1 MKRLG
6 SAMAAVAVLA
16 GTVGCGGGGGH
27 ELVGLTR
34 DPEPQVDGTPLPD
47 VSDGGKPF
55 QIRAPQDGL
64 LVVYFGY
71 TNCPDVCPT
80 TLSGLERALAD
91 LGDDASRVETAMIT
105 IDPARDTPVLADYV
119 QSFIPGAHALATD
132 DQPTL
137 QAVAG
142 PFGVSYEVTTSPSGE
157 VQVAHSSY
165 LFAVDD
171 SGKLVLTWPVSANAE
186 TTTSVEDLAADMR
199 ELLHTASGA
208 AT

>member
-1 MKRLG
+1 MRRALAALAALG
-6 SAMAAVAVLA
+6 VLA
-16 GTVGCGGGGGH
+16 ACGGGGH

-34 DPEPQVDGTPLPD
+34 EVEPQVDATPMPD

-55 QIRAPQDGL
+55 VIKAPNDGL

-80 TLSGLERALAD
+80 TLSDLKVALGD
-91 LGDDASRVETAMIT
+91 LGDDASRVETAMVT
-105 IDPARDTPVLADYV
+105 IDPTRDIPVLAKYV

-132 DQPTL
+132 DQATL

-142 PFGVSYEVTTSPSGE
+142 AFGVSYEVRTSPTGE
-157 VQVAHSSY
+157 VEVAHSSY

-171 SGKLVLTWPVSANAE
+171 AGKLVITWPVSADAE
-186 TTTSVEDLAADMR
+186 TTTSSKDLAGDLR
-199 ELLHTASGA
+199 LLLRQAESASA
-208 AT
+208 